1 MKKHK
6 LNVVI
11 GLFLIVAVGACT
23 PPAPSAPT
31 LAVEPTTAA
40 TATIAA
46 IATEEP
52 TATAEPTV
60 TEEPTATAEPAAS
73 SIPDVKSD
81 PLGALLYATSGDA
94 MQTAE
99 FEYDMVMTMEPAD
112 EAAEEALGPA
122 VDVLSGFTMTA
133 SGTGAMEIVDAT
145 ALKNKMRMELDM
157 EAAGEQ
163 IAFEMIMIEDTVWV
177 RMGEDGE
184 WEMAEADQAQP
195 AIPGGMDPNDMM
207 EAFADATDVEWVED
221 TELDGEAVSRLRFT
235 VDPAKFDLGSL
246 TRTLGED
253 ATAEEVEA
261 LLKDMTIDA
270 EVWLTTDEL
279 QLRQQRMVI
288 GMIMSLGD
296 EMDNPDARVRMN
308 MNATMRLMNVNEPVT
323 IEPPTE

>member
-1 MKKHK
+1 MKKPT
-6 LNVVI
+6 LNAVI

-23 PPAPSAPT
+23 PPAPAAPT
-31 LAVEPTTAA
+31 VAVEPTVAA
-40 TATIAA
+40 TATTAPT
-46 IATEEP
+46 ATEEP
-52 TATAEPTV
+52 IATAEPTS
-60 TEEPTATAEPAAS
+60 TAEPTATEEPAAG
-73 SIPDVKSD
+73 IPDVQSD
-81 PLGALLYATSGDA
+81 PLGALLYASSGDA

-122 VDVLSGFTMTA
+122 VGVLSGFTMTA
-133 SGTGAMEIVDAT
+133 TGTGAMEIVDAT
-145 ALKNKMRMELDM
+145 ALKNKMRMQLDM

-184 WEMAEADQAQP
+184 WEMTEADQAET
-195 AIPGGMDPNDMM
+195 AMPGGMDPNDMM
-207 EAFADATDVEWVED
+207 KAFTDATEVEWVED

-246 TRTLGED
+246 TGTLGED
-253 ATAEEVEA
+253 ASAEEVEA
-261 LLKDMTIDA
+261 MLKDMTIDA

-288 GMIMSLGD
+288 GMIMSLG
-296 EMDNPDARVRMN
+296 EELENADARVRMN
-308 MNATMRLMNVNEPVT
+308 MDATMRLMNVNEPVT